1 MHRHVMNE
9 YEKNNRARLIQLLS
23 KIPSQACPPGWQ
35 KTGTFAVGGLT
46 EVGFSQR
53 SELLLVVS
61 SAGRGVIDCTRGEKI
76 ARDDEINGDWYSASS
91 LTCEGIGPLK
101 DERIQLAGL
110 VGGGLPLAN
119 KRGESLE
126 SAAPNWPESDLFFCG
141 PYKSPFVEGHQTDCL
156 HIASGY
162 FQTFGF
168 SYSGNSFIF
177 ATSSD
182 VTVFSKLPE

>member
-1 MHRHVMNE
+1 MND

-35 KTGTFAVGGLT
+35 KTGAFAVGGLT

-76 ARDDEINGDWYSASS
+76 ARDYEINGDWYSASS

-110 VGGGLPLAN
+110 VGGGLPFPTGL
-119 KRGESLE
+119 SLIY
-126 SAAPNWPESDLFFCG
+126 SSVAPINRLS
-141 PYKSPFVEGHQTDCL
+141 
-156 HIASGY
+156 
-162 FQTFGF
+162 
-168 SYSGNSFIF
+168 
-177 ATSSD
+177 
-182 VTVFSKLPE
+182 